1 MTPIG
6 PVPFVGRQHELT
18 ELKEHLAVVSL
29 VSVHGALGS
38 GKTRLVAEL
47 AAALGAPC
55 SIVECFPGDRASAVR
70 ARAERALRCVPG
82 TLAQLLGREA
92 RVLVIDDIQH
102 LRVDEA
108 TNLLAPL
115 QLGQTALGRVLV
127 VGRDPLAAAVGASI
141 AELEL
146 AGLDVE
152 AASQMW
158 SSLEELFGPV
168 DGFDAAYSRTRGIPL
183 ALRREYARARFG
195 AQAWEVGALDAPAR
209 AALDALA
216 ILRQPVAP
224 AAVAALAPG
233 VDTEAALT
241 GLVARQ
247 LVDAVGDG
255 RIVLHEV
262 VRADVLAQM
271 SVETRH
277 RLSAAAA
284 ELVASTAA
292 VAQGP
297 RLAWQAGDDGAFGA
311 MDQITRV
318 REVAWHWLAAGDR
331 ARAADTLLADRELA
345 ARSGG
350 AGEFEALLDA
360 LGDRPRRR
368 AGTDAGAGAPP
379 SGSMTRGAG
388 AGAPPSGSMTRGAG
402 AGAPS
407 GSTGAGA
414 GFAEI
419 SQTIPVAPPLDAERQ
434 RALAAL
440 RIEIAVRGG
449 RFTEAFERAAAMP
462 AAVSPLLHAELT
474 LASGDATGARRALHG
489 LVASREAGERARALA
504 MLAEL
509 ELLAGKPDTAAGHL
523 VAIGDLAA
531 IDPLSRARVHLAS
544 ARLDEYAGRVAAMRA
559 ALARAHGACK
569 SVPACLEASELS
581 AVIDARRA
589 IGLAREGRLI
599 EAQVALDAADAVAR
613 DLDSVAVSDEALAAR
628 ALVARRRGDS
638 ATAAQQLQDLVRGRR
653 ERGDELGALRAELDL
668 AELEI
673 LRGQPALAAELA
685 SAALASSVRRE
696 LGHLA
701 ARGSAVVAAIDLIE
715 LRLDAA
721 LPRLEELYGQPALDA
736 ASAAQVAVLLATARA
751 LAGQRAGALELA
763 QSAGVES
770 RDELDRRL
778 SAAEVALATGDVG
791 HALELARDTAV
802 LAERAHRTIELASAL
817 VIVARLELARG
828 DRGNARSAATRA
840 AREAASAGLV
850 RVRVHALLALSALA
864 RDDDDPASAVAYAR
878 DASELAL
885 TAGLPVERL
894 VAHAALDAISGHEA
908 VADPSAPS
916 AATMA
921 PTAIEGAARLLTD
934 LGLTAQRPF
943 RVIDSEGVPSDV
955 ADANPE
961 ILRLPGRAL
970 AVDGVREV
978 IWRHGA
984 ELADLRR
991 RSLLKRLLF
1000 LFASAPGKVFSK
1012 EAIVQAVWN
1021 VEYHPLR
1028 HDAAL
1033 FTNIMRIRRLLGED
1047 GSEIIRVTEDGYRFV
1062 PPRDF
1067 LFVIPR

>member
-1 MTPIG
+1 MG
-6 PVPFVGRQHELT
+6 PVPFVGRQSELT
-18 ELKEHLAVVSL
+18 ELKEHLAVVPL
-29 VSVHGALGS
+29 VSLHGALGS
-38 GKTRLVAEL
+38 GKTRLVGEL
-47 AAALGAPC
+47 APGLGAPC
-55 SIVECFPGDRASAVR
+55 TIVDCHPGDRAPALR

-82 TLAQLLGREA
+82 TLAQTLA
-92 RVLVIDDIQH
+92 QQSRVLVIDDIQH
-102 LRVDEA
+102 LRTDEA
-108 TNLLAPL
+108 TSLLAPL
-115 QLGQTALGRVLV
+115 LLGPTALGRVV
-127 VGRDPLAAAVGASI
+127 AVGRDPLAAAVGSSI

-146 AGLDVE
+146 HGLDAE
-152 AASQMW
+152 AGAQLW
-158 SSLEELFGPV
+158 ASLEDTYGQAQ
-168 DGFDAAYSRTRGIPL
+168 GFDAAFGRTRGVPL
-183 ALRREYARARFG
+183 ALRREFARARFG
-195 AQAWEVGALDAPAR
+195 ANAWDLAALEPPAR
-209 AALDALA
+209 AALEALA
-216 ILRQPVAP
+216 VLRAAVAP
-224 AAVAALAPG
+224 AAVTALVPG
-233 VDTEAALT
+233 IDIEAALT
-241 GLVARQ
+241 SLLARQ
-247 LVDAVGDG
+247 LVDPVGDG
-255 RIVLHEV
+255 RVIVHEV
-262 VRADVLAQM
+262 VRVDALSQTDPEV
-271 SVETRH
+271 RR

-284 ELVASTAA
+284 ELIASTAA
-292 VAQGP
+292 VSTGP

-318 REVAWHWLAAGDR
+318 REVVWHWLAAGERD
-331 ARAADTLLADRELA
+331 RAADTLLDDRELA

-350 AGEFEALLDA
+350 AGEFESLLDA
-360 LGDRPRRR
+360 MAERPRRLRITGPIAIPTPGAVDPPAPRELDPER
-368 AGTDAGAGAPP
+368 A
-379 SGSMTRGAG
+379 
-388 AGAPPSGSMTRGAG
+388 
-402 AGAPS
+402 
-407 GSTGAGA
+407 
-414 GFAEI
+414 
-419 SQTIPVAPPLDAERQ
+419 

-449 RFTEAFERAAAMP
+449 RYTEAFERASAAP
-462 AAVSPLLHAELT
+462 GAISPLLHAELV
-474 LASGDATGARRALHG
+474 LASGDAASARRALTG
-489 LVASREAGERARALA
+489 LFASTDPSERTRAVA

-509 ELLAGKPDTAAGHL
+509 ELLAGAPDTAAAHL
-523 VAIGDLAA
+523 ASLGEIAAAEPLA
-531 IDPLSRARVHLAS
+531 RARVHLAT
-544 ARLDEYAGRVAAMRA
+544 ARLDEYQGRVAAMRS

-569 SVPACLEASELS
+569 SVPVCLEASELS
-581 AVIDARRA
+581 AIVDARRA
-589 IGLAREGRLI
+589 IGLAREGRLV
-599 EAQVALDAADAVAR
+599 EAATALDAADAVAR
-613 DLDSVAVSDEALAAR
+613 DLDAVAVADEVLAAR

-638 ATAAQQLQDLVRGRR
+638 ATAAQLLHEVVRARR

-673 LRGQPALAAELA
+673 VRGQPALAAELA

-701 ARGSAVVAAIDLIE
+701 ARGGAVVAAIDLLE

-721 LPRLEELYGQPALDA
+721 LPRLEELHGQAALDA
-736 ASAAQVAVLLATARA
+736 ASAANVAVLLATARA
-751 LAGQRAGALELA
+751 LSGQRAGATELA
-763 QSAGVES
+763 QNAGAES

-778 SAAEVALATGDVG
+778 AAAEVALATGDVG
-791 HALELARDTAV
+791 VALELARDTAV

-828 DRGNARSAATRA
+828 DRANARAAASRA
-840 AREAASAGLV
+840 AREAAAAGLV
-850 RVRVHALLALSALA
+850 RARVHALLALSALA
-864 RDDDDPASAVAYAR
+864 RDDDDAASAVAYAR

-943 RVIDSEGVPSDV
+943 RVIDAEGVPSDV

-978 IWRHGA
+978 IWRHGQ

>member
-1 MTPIG
+1 MQTRRRTSKITNPMTPIG
-6 PVPFVGRQHELT
+6 PVPFVGRQNELA
-18 ELKEHLAVVSL
+18 ELKQHLSLVSL
-29 VSVHGALGS
+29 VSLHGALGS
-38 GKTRLVAEL
+38 GKTRLVTEL
-47 AAALGAPC
+47 APMLGAPC
-55 SIVECFPGDRASAVR
+55 TVIECHPGDRASALR

-82 TLAQLLGREA
+82 TLAQTLA
-92 RVLVIDDIQH
+92 QQSRVLVIDDIQH
-102 LRVDEA
+102 LRTDEA

-115 QLGQTALGRVLV
+115 ALGPTALGRIVV

-146 AGLDVE
+146 HGLDVD
-152 AASQMW
+152 AAAQLW
-158 SSLEELFGPV
+158 ASLEETFGAV
-168 DGFDAAYSRTRGIPL
+168 DAVRREPTAIQAVGFDAAFGRTRGVPL

-195 AQAWEVGALDAPAR
+195 QDAWEIPALDEPAR
-209 AALDALA
+209 IAIEALA
-216 ILRQPVAP
+216 VLRQPVAP
-224 AAVAALAPG
+224 AAVSALAPG
-233 VDTEAALT
+233 VDIEAALT
-241 GLVARQ
+241 SLVARQ

-255 RIVLHEV
+255 RVVLHEV
-262 VRADVLAQM
+262 VRVDVLAQM
-271 SVETRH
+271 VPETRK

-292 VAQGP
+292 VSKGP

-318 REVAWHWLAAGDR
+318 REVVWHWLAAGERD
-331 ARAADTLLADRELA
+331 RAADVLLAHRELA

-368 AGTDAGAGAPP
+368 ATTNSDV
-379 SGSMTRGAG
+379 SQ
-388 AGAPPSGSMTRGAG
+388 
-402 AGAPS
+402 
-407 GSTGAGA
+407 
-414 GFAEI
+414 AEMG
-419 SQTIPVAPPLDAERQ
+419 PLDPERA
-434 RALAAL
+434 RRLAKL

-449 RFTEAFERAAAMP
+449 RYTEAFERATAAP
-462 AAVSPLLHAELT
+462 GAVSPLLHAELT
-474 LASGDATGARRALHG
+474 LASGDAGSARRALQG
-489 LVASREAGERARALA
+489 LIGSQDPSERARAIA

-509 ELLAGKPDTAAGHL
+509 ELLAGNPDTAAAHL
-523 VAIGDLAA
+523 GSLGDVSSA
-531 IDPLSRARVHLAS
+531 DPLARARVHLA
-544 ARLDEYAGRVAAMRA
+544 AGRVDEFAGRVAAMRS
-559 ALARAHGACK
+559 ALSRAHGACK
-569 SVPACLEASELS
+569 SVPACLEASELC
-581 AVIDARRA
+581 AIVDARRA
-589 IGLAREGRLI
+589 IGLAREGRLV
-599 EAQVALDAADAVAR
+599 EAATALDAADTVAR
-613 DLDSVAVSDEALAAR
+613 DLDAVAVADEVLAAR

-638 ATAAQQLQDLVRGRR
+638 GQAAALLHDLVRARR

-668 AELEI
+668 ADLEI

-701 ARGSAVVAAIDLIE
+701 ARGGAVVGAIDLME

-721 LPRLEELYGQPALDA
+721 LPRLEELHGQPALDA
-736 ASAAQVAVLLATARA
+736 SSAAQVAVLLATARA
-751 LAGQRAGALELA
+751 MSGQRAGAVELA
-763 QSAGVES
+763 QNAGAES

-778 SAAEVALATGDVG
+778 AAADVALASGDVG
-791 HALELARDTAV
+791 QALELARDTAV

-828 DRGNARSAATRA
+828 DRGNARAAATRA
-840 AREAASAGLV
+840 AREAAAAGLV
-850 RVRVHALLALSALA
+850 RVRIHALLALSALA
-864 RDDDDPASAVAYAR
+864 RDDDDAASAVAYAR

-908 VADPSAPS
+908 VADPTAPS

-934 LGLTAQRPF
+934 LGLTAQRPY
-943 RVIDSEGVPSDV
+943 RVIDAEGVPSDV

-961 ILRLPGRAL
+961 ILRLPARAL

-978 IWRHGA
+978 IWRHGQ

-1047 GSEIIRVTEDGYRFV
+1047 GSEIIRVTEDGYRFS

>member
-6 PVPFVGRQHELT
+6 PVPFVGRQRELT
-18 ELKEHLAVVSL
+18 ELKEHLAVVPL
-29 VSVHGALGS
+29 VSLHGALGS
-38 GKTRLVAEL
+38 GKTRLVGEL
-47 AAALGAPC
+47 APGLGAPC
-55 SIVECFPGDRASAVR
+55 TIIDCHPGDRAPALR

-82 TLAQLLGREA
+82 ALAQTLAQQS

-102 LRVDEA
+102 LRTDEA
-108 TNLLAPL
+108 TSLLTPL
-115 QLGQTALGRVLV
+115 LLGPTALGRVVV

-141 AELEL
+141 AEVEL
-146 AGLDVE
+146 HGIDPDS
-152 AASQMW
+152 AAALW
-158 SSLEELFGPV
+158 SSLEETYGESA
-168 DGFDAAYSRTRGIPL
+168 GFDAAFGRTRGIPL
-183 ALRREYARARFG
+183 ALRREFARARFG
-195 AQAWEVGALDAPAR
+195 AAAWELSSLDAPAR
-209 AALDALA
+209 AALEALSV
-216 ILRQPVAP
+216 LRTAVAP
-224 AAVAALAPG
+224 AAVVALVPG
-233 VDTEAALT
+233 LDIEAAMASL
-241 GLVARQ
+241 LARQ
-247 LVDAVGDG
+247 LVDPIGDG
-255 RIVLHEV
+255 RVAVHEV
-262 VRADVLAQM
+262 VRVDALSHMDL
-271 SVETRH
+271 ERRR

-284 ELVASTAA
+284 GLVASTAA
-292 VAQGP
+292 VSSGP

-318 REVAWHWLAAGDR
+318 REVVWHWLAAGDR
-331 ARAADTLLADRELA
+331 DRAADALLEDRELA

-350 AGEFEALLDA
+350 AGEFESLLDA
-360 LGDRPRRR
+360 LADRPRRPR
-368 AGTDAGAGAPP
+368 
-379 SGSMTRGAG
+379 
-388 AGAPPSGSMTRGAG
+388 
-402 AGAPS
+402 
-407 GSTGAGA
+407 STGPISIPGA
-414 GFAEI
+414 DLA
-419 SQTIPVAPPLDAERQ
+419 SSPDLQRPLDPERAL
-434 RALAAL
+434 ALAAL

-449 RFTEAFERAAAMP
+449 RYTEAFERASAAP
-462 AAVSPLLHAELT
+462 GAVSPLLHAELV
-474 LASGDATGARRALHG
+474 LASGDAAAARRALTG
-489 LVASREAGERARALA
+489 LVGSPDPSDRARAVA

-509 ELLAGKPDTAAGHL
+509 ELLAGAPEAAAAHL
-523 VAIGDLAA
+523 ASLGDLSAA
-531 IDPLSRARVHLAS
+531 DPLARARVHLAT
-544 ARLDEYAGRVAAMRA
+544 ARLDEYQGKVAAMRS

-569 SVPACLEASELS
+569 SVPVCLEASELS
-581 AVIDARRA
+581 AIVDARRA
-589 IGLAREGRLI
+589 IGLAREGRLV
-599 EAQVALDAADAVAR
+599 EATTALDAADAVAR
-613 DLDSVAVSDEALAAR
+613 DLDAVAVADEVLAAR

-638 ATAAQQLQDLVRGRR
+638 ATAAALLQEVVRARR

-673 LRGQPALAAELA
+673 VRGQPALAAELA

-701 ARGSAVVAAIDLIE
+701 ARGSAVVAAIDLLE
-715 LRLDAA
+715 LRLEAA
-721 LPRLEELYGQPALDA
+721 LPRLEELHGQAALDA

-751 LAGQRAGALELA
+751 LTGQRTGATELA
-763 QSAGVES
+763 QNAGAES

-778 SAAEVALATGDVG
+778 AAAEVSLATGDVAV
-791 HALELARDTAV
+791 ALELARDTAV

-828 DRGNARSAATRA
+828 DRGNARAAASRA
-840 AREAASAGLV
+840 AREAAAAGLI
-850 RVRVHALLALSALA
+850 RARVHALLALSALA

-943 RVIDSEGVPSDV
+943 RVIDAEGVPSDV

>member
-6 PVPFVGRQHELT
+6 PVPFVGRESELA
-18 ELKEHLAVVSL
+18 ELKQDLAVVSL
-29 VSVHGALGS
+29 VSLHGALGS
-38 GKTRLVAEL
+38 GKTRLVTEL
-47 AAALGAPC
+47 APSLGVPC
-55 SIVECFPGDRASAVR
+55 AVIECHPGDRASALR
-70 ARAERALRCVPG
+70 ARAERAVRCVPG
-82 TLAQLLGREA
+82 TLAQTLTSQA

-102 LRVDEA
+102 LRIDEA
-108 TNLLAPL
+108 TSLLAPL
-115 QLGQTALGRVLV
+115 LLGQTALGRIIV
-127 VGRDPLAAAVGASI
+127 VGRDPLSAAVGASI
-141 AELEL
+141 AERELQGLE
-146 AGLDVE
+146 VE
-152 AASQMW
+152 AAGALWASV
-158 SSLEELFGPV
+158 EETFGAAE
-168 DGFDAAYSRTRGIPL
+168 GFEQAYGRTRGVPL

-195 AQAWEVGALDAPAR
+195 ANAWDIAALEEPAR
-209 AALDALA
+209 IAIEALA
-216 ILRQPVAP
+216 VLRQPVAP
-224 AAVAALAPG
+224 AAVSALAPG
-233 VDTEAALT
+233 DTEAALT
-241 GLVARQ
+241 SLVARQ

-255 RIVLHEV
+255 RVVVHEV
-262 VRADVLAQM
+262 VRVDVLAQIAP
-271 SVETRH
+271 ERRR

-292 VAQGP
+292 VSKGP

-318 REVAWHWLAAGDR
+318 REVVWHWLAAGERD
-331 ARAADTLLADRELA
+331 RAADVLLSSRELA

-350 AGEFEALLDA
+350 AGEFEALLDG

-368 AGTDAGAGAPP
+368 PGSHSEVGTLDD
-379 SGSMTRGAG
+379 
-388 AGAPPSGSMTRGAG
+388 
-402 AGAPS
+402 
-407 GSTGAGA
+407 
-414 GFAEI
+414 
-419 SQTIPVAPPLDAERQ
+419 VAPLEPTRA

-440 RIEIAVRGG
+440 RIEIAIRGG
-449 RFTEAFERAAAMP
+449 RFTEAFERATAA
-462 AAVSPLLHAELT
+462 AGAVSPLVHAELT
-474 LASGDATGARRALHG
+474 LASGDAAGARRALQG
-489 LVASREAGERARALA
+489 LIGSRDASERARAIA

-509 ELLAGKPDTAAGHL
+509 ELLAGKPDAAAAHL
-523 VAIGDLAA
+523 GSLGDVADA
-531 IDPLSRARVHLAS
+531 DPLARARVHLAA
-544 ARLDEYAGRVAAMRA
+544 ARVEEYAGRVAAMRST
-559 ALARAHGACK
+559 LARAHGACK
-569 SVPACLEASELS
+569 SVPACLEATELT
-581 AVIDARRA
+581 AIVDARRA
-589 IGLAREGRLI
+589 IGLAREGRLV
-599 EAQVALDAADAVAR
+599 EAATALDAADAAAR
-613 DLDSVAVSDEALAAR
+613 DLDAVAVADEVLAAR
-628 ALVARRRGDS
+628 ALVSRRRGDASGS
-638 ATAAQQLQDLVRGRR
+638 AALLNDLVRARR

-685 SAALASSVRRE
+685 SAASASSVRRE

-701 ARGSAVVAAIDLIE
+701 ARGAAVACAIDLLE
-715 LRLDAA
+715 LRVDAA
-721 LPRLEELYGQPALDA
+721 LPRLEELYGNPALDA
-736 ASAAQVAVLLATARA
+736 ATAALVAVSLATARA
-751 LAGQRAGALELA
+751 MSGQRAGAVELA
-763 QSAGVES
+763 QNAGAES

-778 SAAEVALATGDVG
+778 AAAEVALATGDVG
-791 HALELARDTAV
+791 LALEIARDTAV
-802 LAERAHRTIELASAL
+802 LAERSHRTIELAGAL

-828 DRGNARSAATRA
+828 DRGNARAAATRA
-840 AREAASAGLV
+840 AREAAAAGLV
-850 RVRVHALLALSALA
+850 RSRIHALLALSALA
-864 RDDDDPASAVAYAR
+864 RDDDDAASAVSYAR
-878 DASELAL
+878 DAAELAL

-894 VAHAALDAISGHEA
+894 VAHAALDSISGHEA

-921 PTAIEGAARLLTD
+921 STAIEGAARLLTD

-943 RVIDSEGVPSDV
+943 RVIDAEGVPSDV
-955 ADANPE
+955 SDANPE
-961 ILRLPGRAL
+961 ILRLPARAL

-978 IWRHGA
+978 IWRHGQ

>member
-1 MTPIG
+1 MIPLG
-6 PVPFVGRQHELT
+6 PVPFVGRQPELA
-18 ELKEHLAVVSL
+18 ELKQHLAIVSL
-29 VSVHGALGS
+29 VSLHGALGS
-38 GKTRLVAEL
+38 GKTRLVGEL
-47 AAALGAPC
+47 APGLGAPC
-55 SIVECFPGDRASAVR
+55 TLIECHPGDRASALR
-70 ARAERALRCVPG
+70 SRAERALRCVPG
-82 TLAQLLGREA
+82 TLAQTLSQQS

-102 LRVDEA
+102 LRTDEA
-108 TNLLAPL
+108 TSFLSPLL
-115 QLGQTALGRVLV
+115 LGPTALGRVVV
-127 VGRDPLAAAVGASI
+127 VGRDPLAAAVGAAI
-141 AELEL
+141 AEIEL
-146 AGLDVE
+146 HGLDGE
-152 AASQMW
+152 AAGQLW
-158 SSLEELFGPV
+158 AHLEDTYG
-168 DGFDAAYSRTRGIPL
+168 DAQGFDAALSRTRGVPL

-195 AQAWEVGALDAPAR
+195 APAWDLTTLEPPAR
-209 AALDALA
+209 AAIEALA
-216 ILRQPVAP
+216 ILRAPVAP

-233 VDTEAALT
+233 VDIEAALT
-241 GLVARQ
+241 GLIARQ
-247 LVDAVGDG
+247 LVDSIGDG
-255 RIVLHEV
+255 RIVVHEV
-262 VRADVLAQM
+262 VRVDVLAHM
-271 SVETRH
+271 SLDDKH
-277 RLSAAAA
+277 RLSGAAAQ
-284 ELVASTAA
+284 LVASTAA
-292 VAQGP
+292 ASTGP

-318 REVAWHWLAAGDR
+318 REVVWHWLAAGNRD
-331 ARAADTLLADRELA
+331 AAADALLADRELA

-350 AGEFEALLDA
+350 AGEFESLLDA
-360 LGDRPRRR
+360 LGDQPRRR
-368 AGTDAGAGAPP
+368 AE
-379 SGSMTRGAG
+379 TRPDVLNGLVERA
-388 AGAPPSGSMTRGAG
+388 A
-402 AGAPS
+402 
-407 GSTGAGA
+407 
-414 GFAEI
+414 
-419 SQTIPVAPPLDAERQ
+419 LDPERA
-434 RALAAL
+434 RMLAAL

-449 RFTEAFERAAAMP
+449 RYTEAFERASASP
-462 AAVSPLLHAELT
+462 GAVSPLLHAELT
-474 LASGDATGARRALHG
+474 LASGDAAAARRALTG
-489 LVASREAGERARALA
+489 LITAADPSDRARAVA

-509 ELLAGKPDTAAGHL
+509 ELLAGKPDAATAQLATL
-523 VAIGDLAA
+523 GDLSAA
-531 IDPLSRARVHLAS
+531 EPLARARVHLAA
-544 ARLDEYAGRVAAMRA
+544 ARLDEYEGRVAAMRA

-569 SVPACLEASELS
+569 SVPICLEASELS
-581 AVIDARRA
+581 AIVDARRA
-589 IGLAREGRLI
+589 IGLAREGRLV
-599 EAQVALDAADAVAR
+599 EAATSLDAADAAAR
-613 DLDSVAVSDEALAAR
+613 DLDAVAVADEVLAAR

-638 ATAAQQLQDLVRGRR
+638 TTAAAHLQDVVRARR

-673 LRGQPALAAELA
+673 VRGQPAIAAELA
-685 SAALASSVRRE
+685 SAAMASSVRRE

-715 LRLDAA
+715 LRLEAA
-721 LPRLEELYGQPALDA
+721 LPRLEELHGQPALDA
-736 ASAAQVAVLLATARA
+736 ASAAHVAVLLATARA
-751 LAGQRAGALELA
+751 LSGHRTGAVELA
-763 QSAGVES
+763 QNAGAES

-778 SAAEVALATGDVG
+778 AAAEVALAAGDVG
-791 HALELARDTAV
+791 VALELARDTAV

-817 VIVARLELARG
+817 VVVARLELARG
-828 DRGNARSAATRA
+828 DRGNARAAASRA
-840 AREAASAGLV
+840 AREAAAAGLV
-850 RVRVHALLALSALA
+850 RVRVHALLALCALA
-864 RDDDDPASAVAYAR
+864 RDDDDASSAVAYAR

-885 TAGLPVERL
+885 SAGLPVERL
-894 VAHAALDAISGHEA
+894 VAHAALDAIAGQEA

-943 RVIDSEGVPSDV
+943 RVIDAEGVPSDV

-961 ILRLPGRAL
+961 ILRLSGRAL

-978 IWRHGA
+978 IWRHGQ

>member
-1 MTPIG
+1 MQTRRRSSKITNPMTPLG
-6 PVPFVGRQHELT
+6 PVPFVGRQSELA
-18 ELKEHLAVVSL
+18 ELKQHLSLVSL
-29 VSVHGALGS
+29 VSLHGALGS
-38 GKTRLVAEL
+38 GKTRLVTEL
-47 AAALGAPC
+47 APTLGAPC
-55 SIVECFPGDRASAVR
+55 TVIDCHPGDRATALR

-82 TLAQLLGREA
+82 TLAQTLA
-92 RVLVIDDIQH
+92 QSSRVLVIDDIQH
-102 LRVDEA
+102 LRIDEA
-108 TNLLAPL
+108 TSLLAPL
-115 QLGQTALGRVLV
+115 LLGPTALGRIVV
-127 VGRDPLAAAVGASI
+127 VGRDPLSAAVGTSI

-146 AGLDVE
+146 HGLDVE
-152 AASQMW
+152 SASSLW
-158 SSLEELFGPV
+158 ASLEETFGAAE
-168 DGFDAAYSRTRGIPL
+168 GFDAAFGRTRGVPL

-195 AQAWEVGALDAPAR
+195 AQAWEIPALDEPSRVAIE
-209 AALDALA
+209 ALA
-216 ILRQPVAP
+216 VLRQPVAP
-224 AAVAALAPG
+224 AAVGALAPN
-233 VDTEAALT
+233 VDVEAALT
-241 GLVARQ
+241 SLVARQ

-255 RIVLHEV
+255 RVVLHEV
-262 VRADVLAQM
+262 VRVDVIAQM
-271 SVETRH
+271 SPVTR
-277 RLSAAAA
+277 RDLSAAAA

-292 VAQGP
+292 VSKGP

-318 REVAWHWLAAGDR
+318 REVVWHWLAAGERD
-331 ARAADTLLADRELA
+331 RAADVLLAHRELA

-360 LGDRPRRR
+360 LGDRRRR
-368 AGTDAGAGAPP
+368 PGTHSEQPDL
-379 SGSMTRGAG
+379 GS
-388 AGAPPSGSMTRGAG
+388 
-402 AGAPS
+402 
-407 GSTGAGA
+407 
-414 GFAEI
+414 
-419 SQTIPVAPPLDAERQ
+419 LDPERA
-434 RALAAL
+434 RKLAAL

-449 RFTEAFERAAAMP
+449 RFTEAFERATAAP
-462 AAVSPLLHAELT
+462 GAVSPLLHAELT
-474 LASGDATGARRALHG
+474 LASGDAAGARRALQG
-489 LVASREAGERARALA
+489 LIGSQDPSERARAIA

-509 ELLAGKPDTAAGHL
+509 ELLAGKPDSAAAQLGS
-523 VAIGDLAA
+523 IGDMSNA
-531 IDPLSRARVHLAS
+531 DPLARARVHLAA
-544 ARLDEYAGRVAAMRA
+544 ARADEYAGRVAAMRS
-559 ALARAHGACK
+559 ALSRAHGACK
-569 SVPACLEASELS
+569 SVPACLEASELC
-581 AVIDARRA
+581 AIIDARRA
-589 IGLAREGRLI
+589 VGLAREGRLV
-599 EAQVALDAADAVAR
+599 EAATALDAADAVAR
-613 DLDSVAVSDEALAAR
+613 DLDAVAVADEVLAAR

-638 ATAAQQLQDLVRGRR
+638 AQAAALLHDLVRARR

-701 ARGSAVVAAIDLIE
+701 ARGGAVVSAIDLME

-721 LPRLEELYGQPALDA
+721 LPRLEELHGQQALDA
-736 ASAAQVAVLLATARA
+736 STSAQVAVLLATARA
-751 LAGQRAGALELA
+751 LAGQRQGAIELA
-763 QSAGVES
+763 QNAGAES

-778 SAAEVALATGDVG
+778 AGAEVALATGDVG

-802 LAERAHRTIELASAL
+802 LSERAHRTIELASAL

-840 AREAASAGLV
+840 AREAAAAGLV
-850 RVRVHALLALSALA
+850 RVRIHALLALSALA
-864 RDDDDPASAVAYAR
+864 RDDDDAASAVAYAR

-921 PTAIEGAARLLTD
+921 PSAIEGAARLLTD

-943 RVIDSEGVPSDV
+943 RVIDAEGVPSDV

-978 IWRHGA
+978 IWRHGQ

>member
-6 PVPFVGRQHELT
+6 PVPFVGRQSELA
-18 ELKEHLAVVSL
+18 ELKQHLAIVSL
-29 VSVHGALGS
+29 VSLHGALGS
-38 GKTRLVAEL
+38 GKTRLVGEL
-47 AAALGAPC
+47 SPGMPC
-55 SIVECFPGDRASAVR
+55 TLIECHPGDRASALR
-70 ARAERALRCVPG
+70 SRAERALRCVPG
-82 TLAQLLGREA
+82 TLAQTLAQQA

-102 LRVDEA
+102 LRTEEA
-108 TNLLAPL
+108 TSLLAPL
-115 QLGQTALGRVLV
+115 LLGPTALGRVIV
-127 VGRDPLAAAVGASI
+127 VGRDPLTAAVGAAI
-141 AELEL
+141 AEVEL
-146 AGLDVE
+146 HGLDAD
-152 AASQMW
+152 AAGQLW
-158 SSLEELFGPV
+158 ASLEETYG
-168 DGFDAAYSRTRGIPL
+168 DAEGFDAAFARTRGVPL

-195 AQAWEVGALDAPAR
+195 STAWDVATLDTSAR
-209 AALDALA
+209 AALEALA
-216 ILRQPVAP
+216 ILRAPVAP
-224 AAVAALAPG
+224 AAVAALSPSM
-233 VDTEAALT
+233 DIEAALT
-241 GLVARQ
+241 SLLARQ
-247 LVDAVGDG
+247 LVDAIGDG
-255 RIVLHEV
+255 RIVVHEV
-262 VRADVLAQM
+262 VRVDVLAHM
-271 SVETRH
+271 AIETKH
-277 RLSAAAA
+277 RLSCAAAQ
-284 ELVASTAA
+284 LVASTASGST
-292 VAQGP
+292 GP

-318 REVAWHWLAAGDR
+318 REVVWHWLAGGNRD
-331 ARAADTLLADRELA
+331 RAADTLLADRELA

-350 AGEFEALLDA
+350 AGEFESLLDA
-360 LGDRPRRR
+360 LGDQPRRR
-368 AGTDAGAGAPP
+368 ADSRSDVTNQPERA
-379 SGSMTRGAG
+379 
-388 AGAPPSGSMTRGAG
+388 
-402 AGAPS
+402 
-407 GSTGAGA
+407 
-414 GFAEI
+414 
-419 SQTIPVAPPLDAERQ
+419 PLDPERA

-449 RFTEAFERAAAMP
+449 RYTEAFERASAAP
-462 AAVSPLLHAELT
+462 GAVSPLLHAELT
-474 LASGDATGARRALHG
+474 LASGDAATARRALTG
-489 LVASREAGERARALA
+489 LLGSTDASERARAVA

-509 ELLAGKPDTAAGHL
+509 ELLAGKPDAASAQL
-523 VAIGDLAA
+523 ASLGDLSAA
-531 IDPLSRARVHLAS
+531 EPLARARVHLAA
-544 ARLDEYAGRVAAMRA
+544 ARLDEYEGRVAAMRS

-569 SVPACLEASELS
+569 SVPICLEASELS
-581 AVIDARRA
+581 AIVDARRA
-589 IGLAREGRLI
+589 IGLAREGRLV
-599 EAQVALDAADAVAR
+599 EATTALDAADAAAR
-613 DLDSVAVSDEALAAR
+613 DLDAVAVADEVLAAR

-638 ATAAQQLQDLVRGRR
+638 TQASALLQDVVRARR

-673 LRGQPALAAELA
+673 VRGQPAIAAELA

-701 ARGSAVVAAIDLIE
+701 ARGGAVVAAIDLME

-721 LPRLEELYGQPALDA
+721 MPRLEELHGQPALDA
-736 ASAAQVAVLLATARA
+736 ASAAQVAVLLATGRA
-751 LAGQRAGALELA
+751 LAGQRAGAVELA
-763 QSAGVES
+763 QNAGAES

-778 SAAEVALATGDVG
+778 AAADVALSAGDVG
-791 HALELARDTAV
+791 VALELARDTAV

-828 DRGNARSAATRA
+828 DRGNARAAASRA
-840 AREAASAGLV
+840 AREAAAAGLL
-850 RVRVHALLALSALA
+850 RVRVHALLALCALA
-864 RDDDDPASAVAYAR
+864 RDDDDASSAVSYAR
-878 DASELAL
+878 DASELAM

-943 RVIDSEGVPSDV
+943 RVIDAEGVPSDV

-961 ILRLPGRAL
+961 ILRLGSRAL

-978 IWRHGA
+978 IWRHGQ

>member
-1 MTPIG
+1 MTPLG
-6 PVPFVGRQHELT
+6 PVPFVGRQQELS
-18 ELKEHLAVVSL
+18 ELKQHLAVVSL
-29 VSVHGALGS
+29 VSLHGALGS

-47 AAALGAPC
+47 APSLGAPC
-55 SIVECFPGDRASAVR
+55 TIVECYPGDRASAVR

-82 TLAQLLGREA
+82 TLGQVLAQSA

-108 TNLLAPL
+108 TSLLAPL
-115 QLGQTALGRVLV
+115 VLGPTALGRIVV
-127 VGRDPLAAAVGASI
+127 VGRDPLAAAVGTQI
-141 AELEL
+141 GELEL
-146 AGLDVE
+146 LGLDID
-152 AASQMW
+152 AASALW
-158 SSLEELFGPV
+158 NNLEETFGEC
-168 DGFDAAYSRTRGIPL
+168 DGWDAAFGRTRGVPL

-195 AQAWEVGALDAPAR
+195 AQAWEISALEAPAR
-209 AALDALA
+209 AALEALA
-216 ILRQPVAP
+216 ILRQSVAP

-233 VDTEAALT
+233 VDIEAALT
-241 GLVARQ
+241 SLVARQ

-255 RIVLHEV
+255 RVVLHEV
-262 VRADVLAQM
+262 VRVDVLAQIQP
-271 SVETRH
+271 EARQ

-318 REVAWHWLAAGDR
+318 REVVWHWLAAGDR
-331 ARAADTLLADRELA
+331 DRAADVLLADRELA

-360 LGDRPRRR
+360 LSDRPRAKRP
-368 AGTDAGAGAPP
+368 TDKVQE
-379 SGSMTRGAG
+379 
-388 AGAPPSGSMTRGAG
+388 
-402 AGAPS
+402 
-407 GSTGAGA
+407 TG
-414 GFAEI
+414 
-419 SQTIPVAPPLDAERQ
+419 QVQLVRLPLDPERS

-449 RFTEAFERAAAMP
+449 RFTEAFERASAMP

-474 LASGDATGARRALHG
+474 LASGDVAGARRALQALIG
-489 LVASREAGERARALA
+489 SQDTSERARAVS

-509 ELLAGKPDTAAGHL
+509 ELLAGKPDSAVAHL
-523 VAIGDLAA
+523 GSLGELSNAEPLA
-531 IDPLSRARVHLAS
+531 RARVHLAA
-544 ARLDEYAGRVAAMRA
+544 ARADEYAGRVAAMRS

-581 AVIDARRA
+581 AIVDARRA
-589 IGLAREGRLI
+589 VGLAREGRLV
-599 EAQVALDAADAVAR
+599 EAASALDAADAVAR
-613 DLDSVAVSDEALAAR
+613 DLDAVAVADEVLAAR
-628 ALVARRRGDS
+628 ALVARRRGDAAGS
-638 ATAAQQLQDLVRGRR
+638 AALLADLVRARR

-701 ARGSAVVAAIDLIE
+701 ARGGAVVAAIDLME

-721 LPRLEELYGQPALDA
+721 LPRLEELHGQPALDA
-736 ASAAQVAVLLATARA
+736 SAGASVAVLLATARA
-751 LAGQRAGALELA
+751 LAGQRQGAIELA
-763 QSAGVES
+763 QNAGAES
-770 RDELDRRL
+770 RDELDRSL
-778 SAAEVALATGDVG
+778 AVAEVALATGDVG
-791 HALELARDTAV
+791 HALEVARDTAV
-802 LAERAHRTIELASAL
+802 LAERAHRTIELSSAL

-828 DRGNARSAATRA
+828 DRGNARAAATRA
-840 AREAASAGLV
+840 AREAAAAGLV
-850 RVRVHALLALSALA
+850 RSRIHALLALSALA
-864 RDDDDPASAVAYAR
+864 RDDDDAASAVAYAR

-894 VAHAALDAISGHEA
+894 VAHAALDAISGAEA

-921 PTAIEGAARLLTD
+921 PSAIEGAARLLTD

-943 RVIDSEGVPSDV
+943 RVIDAEGVQSDV

-978 IWRHGA
+978 IWRHGS

>member
-1 MTPIG
+1 MRRRTSKITNPMTPIG
-6 PVPFVGRQHELT
+6 PVPFVGRQTELT
-18 ELKEHLAVVSL
+18 ALKEHLAVVPL
-29 VSVHGALGS
+29 VSLHGPLGS
-38 GKTRLVAEL
+38 GKSRLVGEL
-47 AAALGAPC
+47 ITPGLLGVPTTF
-55 SIVECFPGDRASAVR
+55 IECHPGDRASALR

-82 TLAQLLGREA
+82 SLVQTLAQTSRI
-92 RVLVIDDIQH
+92 LVIDDIQH
-102 LRVDEA
+102 LRTDEA
-108 TNLLAPL
+108 TSLLAPL
-115 QLGQTALGRVLV
+115 LLGPTALGRIV
-127 VGRDPLAAAVGASI
+127 VIGRDPLAAAVGSQI

-146 AGLDVE
+146 HGLDADAGGAMW
-152 AASQMW
+152 AA
-158 SSLEELFGPV
+158 LEETYGEAQ
-168 DGFDAAYSRTRGIPL
+168 GCDAAFARTRGMPL
-183 ALRREYARARFG
+183 GLRREFARAR
-195 AQAWEVGALDAPAR
+195 VGANAWDIAALEAPAR
-209 AALDALA
+209 RAIEALA
-216 ILRQPVAP
+216 ILRQAVAP

-233 VDTEAALT
+233 VDIEAALT
-241 GLVARQ
+241 SLLARQ
-247 LVDAVGDG
+247 LVDGVGDG
-255 RIVLHEV
+255 RVVVHEV
-262 VRADVLAQM
+262 VRVDVLAQM
-271 SVETRH
+271 DGDEKC

-292 VAQGP
+292 LSTGP

-318 REVAWHWLAAGDR
+318 REVVWHWLAAGDR
-331 ARAADTLLADRELA
+331 DRAANALLADRELA

-350 AGEFEALLDA
+350 AGEFESLLDA
-360 LGDRPRRR
+360 VGDRPRRR
-368 AGTDAGAGAPP
+368 APTGGVAQ
-379 SGSMTRGAG
+379 
-388 AGAPPSGSMTRGAG
+388 
-402 AGAPS
+402 
-407 GSTGAGA
+407 TGA
-414 GFAEI
+414 AELV
-419 SQTIPVAPPLDAERQ
+419 QLPLQPELSRS
-434 RALAAL
+434 LAAL

-449 RFTEAFERAAAMP
+449 RYTEAFERASAAP
-462 AAVSPLLHAELT
+462 GAVSPLIQAELV
-474 LASGDATGARRALHG
+474 LASGDVATARRALTALLG
-489 LVASREAGERARALA
+489 STDPTERARAVAL
-504 MLAEL
+504 LSEL
-509 ELLAGKPDTAAGHL
+509 ELLAGAPDAAAAHL
-523 VAIGDLAA
+523 GGLGDISSAEPLA
-531 IDPLSRARVHLAS
+531 RARVHLAT
-544 ARLDEYAGRVAAMRA
+544 ARLDEYQGRVAAMRS

-569 SVPACLEASELS
+569 SVPVCLEASELS
-581 AVIDARRA
+581 AIVDARRA
-589 IGLAREGRLI
+589 VGLAREGRLV
-599 EAQVALDAADAVAR
+599 EAATALDAADSAAR
-613 DLDSVAVSDEALAAR
+613 DLDAVAVADEVLAAR

-638 ATAAQQLQDLVRGRR
+638 ATAAQLLQEVVRARR

-673 LRGQPALAAELA
+673 VRGQPAIAAELA

-701 ARGSAVVAAIDLIE
+701 ARGTAVVAAIDLLE

-721 LPRLEELYGQPALDA
+721 LPRLEELHGQPTLDA
-736 ASAAQVAVLLATARA
+736 ASAATVAVLLATARA
-751 LAGQRAGALELA
+751 HSGQRAGAVELA
-763 QSAGVES
+763 QNAGAES

-778 SAAEVALATGDVG
+778 AAAEVALATGDVG
-791 HALELARDTAV
+791 LALELARDTAV

-817 VIVARLELARG
+817 VIVSRLELARG
-828 DRGNARSAATRA
+828 DRGNARAAATRA
-840 AREAASAGLV
+840 AREAAAAGLI
-850 RVRVHALLALSALA
+850 RARVHALLALSALS
-864 RDDDDPASAVAYAR
+864 RDDDDAASAVSYAR
-878 DASELAL
+878 DAADLAM

-943 RVIDSEGVPSDV
+943 RVIDAEGVPSDV

-961 ILRLPGRAL
+961 ILRLAGRAL

-978 IWRHGA
+978 IWRHGN

-1000 LFASAPGKVFSK
+1000 LFASAPNKVFSK

>member
-1 MTPIG
+1 MRRRTSKITNPMTPIG
-6 PVPFVGRQHELT
+6 PAPFVGRQDELA
-18 ELKEHLAVVSL
+18 ELKQHLAHTPLLSL
-29 VSVHGALGS
+29 HGALGS
-38 GKTRLVAEL
+38 GKTRLVGEL
-47 AAALGAPC
+47 APQLGAPC
-55 SIVECFPGDRASAVR
+55 TVIECHPGDRASALR
-70 ARAERALRCVPG
+70 ARAERALRCPPG
-82 TLAQLLGREA
+82 SLAQTLDKHA
-92 RVLVIDDIQH
+92 RVLVLDDIQH
-102 LRVDEA
+102 LRTDEA

-115 QLGQTALGRVLV
+115 TLGPTALGRIVV
-127 VGRDPLAAAVGASI
+127 VGRDPLAAAVGANI
-141 AELEL
+141 AEIEL
-146 AGLDVE
+146 LGLDPD
-152 AASQMW
+152 AGQLLW
-158 SSLEELFGPV
+158 TNLEDTYGPTG
-168 DGFDAAYSRTRGIPL
+168 GFDAAFGRTRGVPL
-183 ALRREYARARFG
+183 GLRREYARARFG
-195 AQAWEVGALDAPAR
+195 ASAWELATLEVPAR
-209 AALDALA
+209 RALETLA

-224 AAVAALAPG
+224 AAVSALAPG

-241 GLVARQ
+241 SLLARQ
-247 LVDAVGDG
+247 LVDPVGDG
-255 RIVLHEV
+255 RVVLHEV
-262 VRADVLAQM
+262 VRVDVLAQM
-271 SVETRH
+271 DPDERR

-284 ELVASTAA
+284 ELVASTSA
-292 VAQGP
+292 VSKGP

-318 REVAWHWLAAGDR
+318 REVVWHWLAAGDR
-331 ARAADTLLADRELA
+331 DHAADCLLADRELA

-350 AGEFEALLDA
+350 AGEFEALLDS
-360 LGDRPRRR
+360 LGDRPRPRR
-368 AGTDAGAGAPP
+368 AQTA
-379 SGSMTRGAG
+379 SEIGSDPTLDPTR
-388 AGAPPSGSMTRGAG
+388 S
-402 AGAPS
+402 
-407 GSTGAGA
+407 
-414 GFAEI
+414 
-419 SQTIPVAPPLDAERQ
+419 
-434 RALAAL
+434 RALASL

-449 RFTEAFERAAAMP
+449 RYTEAFERASATP
-462 AAVSPLLHAELT
+462 GAVSPLVHAELT
-474 LASGDATGARRALHG
+474 LASGDVTSARRALTA
-489 LVASREAGERARALA
+489 LVSDRDPSDRARALA

-509 ELLAGKPDTAAGHL
+509 ELLAGNPDAAVAHL
-523 VAIGDLAA
+523 AHLGDLSTAE
-531 IDPLSRARVHLAS
+531 PLARARVHLAT
-544 ARLDEYAGRVAAMRA
+544 ARVDDYLGRVAAMRS

-581 AVIDARRA
+581 AIVDARRA
-589 IGLAREGRLI
+589 VGLAREGRLV
-599 EAQVALDAADAVAR
+599 EAVAALDAADTAAR
-613 DLDSVAVSDEALAAR
+613 DLDAVAVADEVLAAR

-638 ATAAQQLQDLVRGRR
+638 GNAAHMLHEVVHARR

-673 LRGQPALAAELA
+673 VRGQPALAAELA
-685 SAALASSVRRE
+685 SAAMASSVRRE
-696 LGHLA
+696 LAHLA
-701 ARGSAVVAAIDLIE
+701 ARGAGVIAAIDLLE

-721 LPRLEELYGQPALDA
+721 LPRLEELHGSPALDA
-736 ASAAQVAVLLATARA
+736 ASAAIVAVLLATARA
-751 LAGQRAGALELA
+751 LSGQRAGAVELA
-763 QSAGVES
+763 QTAGAES
-770 RDELDRRL
+770 RDELDRKL
-778 SAAEVALATGDVG
+778 ATAEVALAAGDVG
-791 HALELARDTAV
+791 TALELARDTAV
-802 LAERAHRTIELASAL
+802 LAERAHRTIELAAAL

-828 DRGNARSAATRA
+828 DRANARAAATRA
-840 AREAASAGLV
+840 AREAAAAGLI
-850 RVRVHALLALSALA
+850 RTRVHALLALAALA
-864 RDDDDPASAVAYAR
+864 RDDEDPGSAVSYAR
-878 DASELAL
+878 DAAELAMV
-885 TAGLPVERL
+885 AGLPVERL

-921 PTAIEGAARLLTD
+921 PTAIEAAARLLTD

-943 RVIDSEGVPSDV
+943 RVIDAEGVPSDV

-961 ILRLPGRAL
+961 VLRLPGRAL

>member
-1 MTPIG
+1 MRRRTSKITNPMIPIG
-6 PVPFVGRQHELT
+6 PVPFVGRQSELT
-18 ELKEHLAVVSL
+18 ELKQHLAIVSL
-29 VSVHGALGS
+29 VSLHGALGS
-38 GKTRLVAEL
+38 GKTRLVGEL
-47 AAALGAPC
+47 APGLGAPC
-55 SIVECFPGDRASAVR
+55 TVIECYPGDRASALR

-82 TLAQLLGREA
+82 TLAQTLAQQA

-102 LRVDEA
+102 LRTDEA
-108 TNLLAPL
+108 TSLLAPL
-115 QLGQTALGRVLV
+115 LLGPTALGRIVV
-127 VGRDPLAAAVGASI
+127 VGRDPLSAAVGSAI
-141 AELEL
+141 AEVEL
-146 AGLDVE
+146 HGLDVE
-152 AASQMW
+152 AAQALW
-158 SSLEELFGPV
+158 GSLEETFGV
-168 DGFDAAYSRTRGIPL
+168 ATAGNGASDRGGFEAAFSRTRGVPL

-195 AQAWEVGALDAPAR
+195 ANAWEISSHEPPAR
-209 AALDALA
+209 AALEALA
-216 ILRQPVAP
+216 VLRAPVAP

-233 VDTEAALT
+233 VDVEAALT
-241 GLVARQ
+241 SLVARQ

-255 RIVLHEV
+255 RVVVHEV
-262 VRADVLAQM
+262 VRVDVLAQIAPD
-271 SVETRH
+271 H
-277 RLSAAAA
+277 RRWLSSAAA

-292 VAQGP
+292 VANGP

-331 ARAADTLLADRELA
+331 DRAADCLLADRELA

-350 AGEFEALLDA
+350 AGGFEALLDA
-360 LGDRPRRR
+360 LGDRPKRR
-368 AGTDAGAGAPP
+368 AG
-379 SGSMTRGAG
+379 SHS
-388 AGAPPSGSMTRGAG
+388 
-402 AGAPS
+402 
-407 GSTGAGA
+407 
-414 GFAEI
+414 E
-419 SQTIPVAPPLDAERQ
+419 VAPVDPGSPLDPDRS

-449 RFTEAFERAAAMP
+449 RFTEAFERALASP
-462 AAVSPLLHAELT
+462 GAVSPLLHAELT
-474 LASGDATGARRALHG
+474 LASGDAATARRALSG
-489 LVASREAGERARALA
+489 LVNATDASERARAVA
-504 MLAEL
+504 ALAEL
-509 ELLAGKPDTAAGHL
+509 DLLGGKPEAAAALLANL
-523 VAIGDLAA
+523 GDLSAA
-531 IDPLSRARVHLAS
+531 DPLARARVHLAA
-544 ARLDEYAGRVAAMRA
+544 ARVDEYLGKVASMRS

-569 SVPACLEASELS
+569 SVPACLEASEL
-581 AVIDARRA
+581 AAIVDARRA
-589 IGLAREGRLI
+589 VGLAREGRLV
-599 EAQVALDAADAVAR
+599 EAATALDAADAAAR
-613 DLDSVAVSDEALAAR
+613 DLDAVAVADEVLAAR

-638 ATAAQQLQDLVRGRR
+638 ASAASLLHDVVRARR

-668 AELEI
+668 ADLEI

-701 ARGSAVVAAIDLIE
+701 ARGGAVVSAIDLME

-721 LPRLEELYGQPALDA
+721 LPRLEGLNGQQALDA
-736 ASAAQVAVLLATARA
+736 ATAAQVAVLLATARA
-751 LAGQRAGALELA
+751 LAGPRQGAVELA
-763 QSAGVES
+763 QNAGAES

-778 SAAEVALATGDVG
+778 AAAEVALATGDVG
-791 HALELARDTAV
+791 VALELARDTAV
-802 LAERAHRTIELASAL
+802 LAERAHRTIELAAAL

-840 AREAASAGLV
+840 AREAAAAGLV

-864 RDDDDPASAVAYAR
+864 LDDDDPASAVAYAR

-943 RVIDSEGVPSDV
+943 RVIDAEGVPSDV

-978 IWRHGA
+978 IWRHGQ

>member
-6 PVPFVGRQHELT
+6 PVPFVGRQQELAD
-18 ELKEHLAVVSL
+18 LRQHLAVVPL
-29 VSVHGALGS
+29 VSLHGALGS

-47 AAALGAPC
+47 APTLGAPC
-55 SIVECFPGDRASAVR
+55 TVIECHPGDRASALR
-70 ARAERALRCVPG
+70 SRAERALRCVPG
-82 TLAQLLGREA
+82 SLAQTLTAQA
-92 RVLVIDDIQH
+92 RVLVIDDVQH

-108 TNLLAPL
+108 TNLLSPL
-115 QLGQTALGRVLV
+115 VLGPTALGRIVV
-127 VGRDPLAAAVGASI
+127 VGRDPLAAAVGATI
-141 AELEL
+141 AEVEL
-146 AGLDVE
+146 LGLDIDS
-152 AASQMW
+152 ASALW
-158 SSLEELFGPV
+158 NHLEESFG
-168 DGFDAAYSRTRGIPL
+168 DAAGWDNAFGRTRGVPL
-183 ALRREYARARFG
+183 GLRREYARARFG
-195 AQAWEVGALDAPAR
+195 SGAWEITALEAPAR
-209 AALDALA
+209 AALEALA

-241 GLVARQ
+241 SLVARQ
-247 LVDAVGDG
+247 LVDQVGDG
-255 RIVLHEV
+255 RVVLHEV
-262 VRADVLAQM
+262 VRVDVLAQLGP
-271 SVETRH
+271 ETKQ

-292 VAQGP
+292 VSSGP

-318 REVAWHWLAAGDR
+318 REVVWHWIAAGERDR
-331 ARAADTLLADRELA
+331 AAAVLLDHRELA

-360 LGDRPRRR
+360 LGDRPRKRSL
-368 AGTDAGAGAPP
+368 GGV
-379 SGSMTRGAG
+379 
-388 AGAPPSGSMTRGAG
+388 
-402 AGAPS
+402 
-407 GSTGAGA
+407 
-414 GFAEI
+414 AET
-419 SQTIPVAPPLDAERQ
+419 SQTQLVGGEYLEPERT
-434 RALAAL
+434 RELAAL
-440 RIEIAVRGG
+440 RIEIAIRGG
-449 RFTEAFERAAAMP
+449 RYTEAFERATATP
-462 AAVSPLLHAELT
+462 GAVSPIVHAELV
-474 LASGDATGARRALHG
+474 LASGDVTAARRELAQIAN
-489 LVASREAGERARALA
+489 ASGGDINERARALA
-504 MLAEL
+504 VLAEL
-509 ELLAGKPDTAAGHL
+509 ELLAGKPDAAAHHL
-523 VAIGDLAA
+523 ATVGDLSAPE
-531 IDPLSRARVHLAS
+531 PLSRARVHLAA
-544 ARLDEYAGRVAAMRA
+544 ARLDEYVGRVAAMRT

-569 SVPACLEASELS
+569 SVPACLEASELT
-581 AVIDARRA
+581 AIVDARRA
-589 IGLAREGRLI
+589 VGLAREGRLV
-599 EAQVALDAADAVAR
+599 EAASALDAADAVAR
-613 DLDSVAVSDEALAAR
+613 DLDAVAVADEVLAAR
-628 ALVARRRGDS
+628 ALVSRRRGDAAS
-638 ATAAQQLQDLVRGRR
+638 AAAMLHDLVRARR

-673 LRGQPALAAELA
+673 LRGQPALASELA

-701 ARGSAVVAAIDLIE
+701 ARGQAVVAAIDVME
-715 LRLDAA
+715 LRTDAA
-721 LPRLEELYGQPALDA
+721 LPRLEELAGQPALDA
-736 ASAAQVAVLLATARA
+736 AAAATVSVLLATARA
-751 LAGQRAGALELA
+751 LAGQRTGAVELA
-763 QSAGVES
+763 QNAGAES

-778 SAAEVALATGDVG
+778 AAAEVALATGDVAV
-791 HALELARDTAV
+791 ALELARDTAV

-828 DRGNARSAATRA
+828 DRGNARAAATRA
-840 AREAASAGLV
+840 AREAAAAGLV
-850 RVRVHALLALSALA
+850 RARIHALLALSALA
-864 RDDDDPASAVAYAR
+864 RDDDDSATAVAYAR

-894 VAHAALDAISGHEA
+894 VAHAALDAISGTEA
-908 VADPSAPS
+908 VADPTAPS

-934 LGLTAQRPF
+934 LGLTTLRPF
-943 RVIDSEGVPSDV
+943 RVIDAEGVPSDV

-961 ILRLPGRAL
+961 ILRLAGRAL

-978 IWRHGA
+978 IWRHGQ

-1012 EAIVQAVWN
+1012 ENIVQAVWN